1 MSRPRSASS
10 YGPGTVK
17 EHVDRIKGKM
27 TSTAPVAPVYKQS
40 IASDPAAAAAAAA
53 AADAPLSSLV
63 VVPQSATR
71 VDYLRFKGCKHFRE
85 RLVCATLAGRAIRID
100 DIRAMDEQP
109 GIRGTSTAQRDEQRT
124 TGQLVT
130 VTQRWNVHSANG
142 GAADDPHDWAAGTGV
157 MDSRLC
163 LLTSEIITSLHA

>member
-1 MSRPRSASS
+1 
-10 YGPGTVK
+10 
-17 EHVDRIKGKM
+17 M
-27 TSTAPVAPVYKQS
+27 TSSAPVAPVYKQS
-40 IASDPAAAAAAAA
+40 IASDPAVSGSEAAAAAAA
-53 AADAPLSSLV
+53 ASDAPLSSLV

-109 GIRGTSTAQRDEQRT
+109 GIRGTSTAQRGDERT

-130 VTQRWNVHSANG
+130 ATQRWSAHSANG
-142 GAADDPHDWAAGTGV
+142 GAAIERPHGWV
-157 MDSRLC
+157 CRSSRDGQ
-163 LLTSEIITSLHA
+163 SAVPADERD